1 MRAKLTELNNEVQK
15 EIVCAPHRVPWLLV
29 RIDDLRNQSTS
40 TLALHPEEVALFTQ
54 MFDYLAAV
62 NGGERSSGQTV
73 PNEQHI
79 EALIQV
85 LDRWPA
91 IHRFPCG

>member
-1 MRAKLTELNNEVQK
+1 MRAKLTELNNEVRT
-15 EIVCAPHRVPWLLV
+15 EIVRAPSRVPWLLIG
-29 RIDDLRNQSTS
+29 IDDLRNQSTS

-62 NGGERSSGQTV
+62 TGGGRNPGQTV

-91 IHRFPCG
+91 IHRFPCA

>member
-1 MRAKLTELNNEVQK
+1 MVLGVSDLTIGTE
-15 EIVCAPHRVPWLLV
+15 
-29 RIDDLRNQSTS
+29 DLMQQFTS

-62 NGGERSSGQTV
+62 NGGGKTSGRTV

-91 IHRFPCG
+91 IHRFPRASSLLPLPNSMT